1 MAALYFGDV
10 VSILTTALISGMLAL
25 IGILLVNGQRTRYWG
40 RFILVFVL
48 AGTAISALSATRDAF
63 MMDGALFALTS
74 VQSLVCA
81 AAGCLIYL
89 AGLAALFVKNQKF
102 RKIDFYVISAL
113 FLVQVVTVEASRIA
127 MM

>member
-1 MAALYFGDV
+1 MVALYLGDV
-10 VSILTTALISGMLAL
+10 VSILTTALIAGMLAL
-25 IGILLVNGQRTRYWG
+25 IGISLVNRQRTRYWG

-89 AGLAALFVKNQKF
+89 AGLAALFVKTRSSGKWIF
-102 RKIDFYVISAL
+102 TSSPRSSSYRS
-113 FLVQVVTVEASRIA
+113 
-127 MM
+127 